1 MTQHRQGSL
10 IISKSAGAFKFTAL
24 NQLARLVLG
33 PLVLLLLPFF
43 LTIEQQ
49 GYWFSMSSIAAILAF
64 ADMGL
69 SIAIMQCAAHE
80 HAHSSKQEAADPRAD
95 RQGDCHRRLETLFA
109 YSMRRVGKITLV
121 ALPVV
126 TAIGIF
132 TLSSKSDTVHW
143 FSPWLAH
150 CLASAASLMLSV
162 VLSFHEG
169 CDGVASIQ
177 RIRLTVSIINLAM
190 LSVCL
195 VAGLDL
201 WSLSIAT
208 TASTTVGAFLVS
220 KYSVISIAS
229 ALKINKSEL
238 VAWSKEVSPLLSKYA
253 LSWIGGYL
261 MFQLFVPI
269 VLRLDG
275 PEAAGRAGLTF
286 SIFSAIFTLSNVWS
300 TYQLPKFSMAI
311 ARQDNSALRACLK
324 RSLYGAISTYIGF
337 ALFVIATIYIFSDQ
351 AKIVDRLQPMTGVL
365 SISLI
370 WLLQLL
376 VHNLA
381 IYLRAFKEEPL
392 VRPTIIGAVHSVA
405 ATALC
410 VYFLSPGGYSLGM
423 LSVYFW
429 FLPIVIYMYVR
440 KRDLAAGW
448 PSQPA

>member
-1 MTQHRQGSL
+1 M
-10 IISKSAGAFKFTAL
+10 
-24 NQLARLVLG
+24 ARLALG

-43 LTIEQQ
+43 LTTEQQ

-80 HAHSSKQEAADPRAD
+80 HAHLSKQDGLSDTGIRGD
-95 RQGDCHRRLETLFA
+95 RHRRLESLFA
-109 YSMRRVGKITLV
+109 FSIRRVGKITLI

-126 TAIGIF
+126 MAIGMF
-132 TLSSKSDTVHW
+132 TLSSKSQTVHW
-143 FSPWLAH
+143 FAPWLAH
-150 CLASAASLMLSV
+150 CVASAASLMLSV
-162 VLSFHEG
+162 ILSFHEG
-169 CDGVASIQ
+169 CDGVAAIQ
-177 RIRLTVSIINLAM
+177 RIRLAVSITNLAM

-201 WSLSIAT
+201 WSLPIST
-208 TASTTVGAFLVS
+208 TAATIAGAFLVS
-220 KYSVISIAS
+220 KYRVTSIAS
-229 ALKINKSEL
+229 ALKIDKSEL

-300 TYQLPKFSMAI
+300 TYQLPRFSMAI
-311 ARQDNSALRACLK
+311 ALRDNSALRACLK

-337 ALFVIATIYIFSDQ
+337 SSLVIAVIYVFSDH

-365 SISLI
+365 AISSI

-392 VRPTIIGAVHSVA
+392 ARPTIIAAAHSVA

-410 VYFLSPGGYSLGM
+410 VHFLSPGEFSLGM
-423 LSVYFW
+423 LSMYFW

-440 KRDLAAGW
+440 KRNLAAGW
-448 PSQPA
+448 PTQPT

>member
-1 MTQHRQGSL
+1 MTHHHQGSL

-24 NQLARLVLG
+24 NQLARLALG
-33 PLVLLLLPFF
+33 PLVFLLLPFF

-49 GYWFSMSSIAAILAF
+49 GYWFSMISIAAILAF

-69 SIAIMQCAAHE
+69 SIAIMHCAAHE
-80 HAHSSKQEAADPRAD
+80 HAYSRKLETVDPGGA
-95 RQGDCHRRLETLFA
+95 QGDCHRRLETLFA
-109 YSMRRVGKITLV
+109 YSMRRVGKITIV
-121 ALPVV
+121 ALPAV

-132 TLSSKSDTVHW
+132 TFSSKSDTVHW
-143 FSPWLAH
+143 FSPWLGY
-150 CLASAASLMLSV
+150 CLASAAALMLSV
-162 VLSFHEG
+162 ILSFHEG
-169 CDGVASIQ
+169 CDGVASVQ
-177 RIRLTVSIINLAM
+177 RIRLTVSITNLAM
-190 LSVCL
+190 MSVCL

-208 TASTTVGAFLVS
+208 TASTAVGAFLVS
-220 KYSVISIAS
+220 RCSVISIAS

-269 VLRLDG
+269 VLLLDG

-311 ARQDNSALRACLK
+311 ALQDNLALRACLK
-324 RSLYGAISTYIGF
+324 RSLYGGISTYIGF
-337 ALFVIATIYIFSDQ
+337 ASFVIGAIYILNDH
-351 AKIVDRLQPMTGVL
+351 AKIVERLQPMTGIL

-392 VRPTIIGAVHSVA
+392 VCPTIIGAAHSVV

-410 VYFLSPGGYSLGM
+410 VHFLSSGGYSLGL

-429 FLPIVIYMYVR
+429 FLPVVIYMYVL
-440 KRDLAAGW
+440 KRDLTVEW
-448 PSQPA
+448 PSQTT